1 VVRNDH
7 TALRNIISTLPRL
20 AKARDVIIEDES
32 VATELDVDDVS
43 AVIDRRDVPLRETPL
58 HLAVRLK
65 DPVSAAI
72 LMVASADWSA
82 LQEAVSNRE
91 ENIAMI
97 IATCYQ
103 PLAWAKWCHRLPR
116 IVSSAN
122 RIRDF
127 YMEITFHFQSSDIPL
142 IGRIAPSDT
151 YRIWKRGS
159 NLGADSCR
167 ARILERLPQRIDHKI
182 LFLALYMEH
191 EASISYPFSP
201 FSLIAPDAPLA
212 DLTIMNT
219 QMAQRPSST
228 EREQVCCADGGEIC
242 FAYTAALT
250 VSVQ

>member
-1 VVRNDH
+1 M
-7 TALRNIISTLPRL
+7 

-159 NLGADSCR
+159 NL
-167 ARILERLPQRIDHKI
+167 
-182 LFLALYMEH
+182 
-191 EASISYPFSP
+191 
-201 FSLIAPDAPLA
+201 APDAPLA